1 MESATVNTSL
11 IETESATS
19 KEYTISSETGSESNS
34 PPKKRTKINK
44 NQEPTTDTQPQN
56 GEPRQPITKN
66 GIYNFCLPSEGESDK
81 TPQGNLVTDSAG
93 SKGARA
99 GGVWHRSLEE
109 SHSAQIRE
117 RSLPGYVQCLDDS
130 HQILESDIFRI
141 LKCEGVQGIEAM
153 YKVSPSK
160 FVLVFGSRAE
170 KGKIFN
176 TVIHSRFG
184 ESDLY
189 LNFSKRGGPLRNGNE
204 PILVTI
210 NLPEHVSDQAVELA
224 FSNFGEVVSVLKGRH
239 KFNRKLKNGKRHV
252 RIFPAGGDPAV
263 LPRKISFF
271 GGASKDVLFAEKVVQ
286 CYRCKTRHMLG
297 ENCPVAAPTPEGS
310 SMSHSEQSETPQ
322 DSSPAGSQQESRIN
336 EERSEEFSSAGLSG
350 GGSSSG
356 LSPEFNEGD
365 GSERVPSV
373 PDVPSQRMIVSS
385 PPRTPINPDKAN
397 KKPVKRFKTLRDIDL
412 PCFNRQLNRTTTVK
426 NIMKESK
433 LSINKNSD
441 LSRDLLRMVLELLDN
456 RNTAEYDHILNS
468 YTIRLKENYSF
479 NYSPKQLEDFF
490 CDVANYRRPE
500 LLSRIRAK

>member
-1 MESATVNTSL
+1 
-11 IETESATS
+11 
-19 KEYTISSETGSESNS
+19 
-34 PPKKRTKINK
+34 
-44 NQEPTTDTQPQN
+44 
-56 GEPRQPITKN
+56 
-66 GIYNFCLPSEGESDK
+66 
-81 TPQGNLVTDSAG
+81 
-93 SKGARA
+93 
-99 GGVWHRSLEE
+99 
-109 SHSAQIRE
+109 
-117 RSLPGYVQCLDDS
+117 
-130 HQILESDIFRI
+130 
-141 LKCEGVQGIEAM
+141 M

-160 FVLVFGSRAE
+160 FVLVFRSQAE
-170 KGKIFN
+170 KEKFFN
-176 TVIHSRFG
+176 TVIQSRFG

-189 LNFSKRGGPLRNGNE
+189 LNFSKRGGPLRNGKE
-204 PILVTI
+204 LILVNI

-224 FSNFGEVVSVLKGRH
+224 FSNFGEVVSVFKGRH
-239 KFNRKLKNGKRHV
+239 KFNRKLRNGKRHV

-263 LPRKISFF
+263 LPTKIYFF

-297 ENCPVAAPTPEGS
+297 ENCPVATPTPEGS

-373 PDVPSQRMIVSS
+373 PDDPSQRMIVSS

-397 KKPVKRFKTLRDIDL
+397 KKPVKRSKTLRDIDL
-412 PCFNRQLNRTTTVK
+412 PCFNRKLNKTTTVK
-426 NIMKESK
+426 NILKGSK

-441 LSRDLLRMVLELLDN
+441 LSRDLRMVLELLDN
-456 RNTAEYDHILNS
+456 RNTTEYDQLLNS
-468 YTIRLKENYSF
+468 YTIRLKENYCF

-490 CDVANYRRPE
+490 CDVANYIRPE